1 MIQKTIN
8 DYYDQIADLYP
19 TIPRKDIEKI
29 MLYGIKQL
37 YLINSYGGDTLV
49 RKKDFWFYCGR
60 LMNDSLK
67 FFYYYKRK
75 MSIKLKVLYK
85 RKHVEWDGYYYFA
98 LNNKQY
104 QDYLAQKHKRGR
116 PRKHFHFEKILL
128 YKIYDECCIRESSK
142 TVVFRVPWI
151 IEKGDTMFI
160 EKLDTDKAE
169 LILEREPLKLKDILL
184 FNYDYQFIKD
194 KNRTCKKRN

>member
-1 MIQKTIN
+1 
-8 DYYDQIADLYP
+8 
-19 TIPRKDIEKI
+19 

-104 QDYLAQKHKRGR
+104 
-116 PRKHFHFEKILL
+116 
-128 YKIYDECCIRESSK
+128 
-142 TVVFRVPWI
+142 
-151 IEKGDTMFI
+151 
-160 EKLDTDKAE
+160 
-169 LILEREPLKLKDILL
+169 
-184 FNYDYQFIKD
+184 
-194 KNRTCKKRN
+194 